1 MSKRTE
7 RREAERAARRTA
19 FQALRQQR
27 ARQHETQQETM
38 TQPAVNAQSEPV
50 TESEPSH
57 VSEAQLAA
65 NRANAQHS
73 TGATSESGKAKSS
86 MNALKHGLSGKT
98 VLLPTDDADEYNY
111 ILNAYVKSCQPAT
124 EEELNLIQSIV
135 DSTWRLQRCR
145 VLETGILVKGE
156 MEFSSKYEDQS
167 PARRAQ
173 LIQVDAYLKYE
184 KSIRNLQIQEARLHR
199 RLEKDQAELLRLQ
212 NIRKRQEQL
221 AAEAAQTA
229 VNHPSRQNGFEFSTP
244 ESHTPATANSGH
256 HLKRRAA

>member
-38 TQPAVNAQSEPV
+38 TQPAVDAQSEPV
-50 TESEPSH
+50 TEPESI
-57 VSEAQLAA
+57 SEAQLAA

-73 TGATSESGKAKSS
+73 TGATTVAGKAKSS

-98 VLLPTDDADEYNY
+98 VLLPTDDADEYNH
-111 ILNAYVKSCQPAT
+111 ILHAYVNSYQPAT

-145 VLETGILVKGE
+145 ILETGILVKGE
-156 MEFSSKYEDQS
+156 MEFSGKYEDQS

-184 KSIRNLQIQEARLHR
+184 KSIRNLQIQETRLHR
-199 RLEKDQAELLRLQ
+199 RLEKDQAELMRLQ
-212 NIRKRQEQL
+212 NIRKREEQL

-229 VNHPSRQNGFEFSTP
+229 VNHPSRPNGFEFATSNRTP
-244 ESHTPATANSGH
+244 PATANPNH